1 MFCNANYYPCTGY
14 LSFNGREMKKILLIA
29 SPFFI
34 IYLIAAFICWDIE
47 WIISGW
53 EWRVW
58 YIIACSTIS
67 LAVCVDLKA

>member
-1 MFCNANYYPCTGY
+1 MN
-14 LSFNGREMKKILLIA
+14 KILLIL

-47 WIISGW
+47 WIINGW

>member
-1 MFCNANYYPCTGY
+1 
-14 LSFNGREMKKILLIA
+14 MKKILLIL

-34 IYLIAAFICWDIE
+34 IYLIASFICWDIE
-47 WIISGW
+47 WIIDGW

-67 LAVCVDLKA
+67 LTIYGDLKA